1 MTSKTLFLAL
11 IILSLIFLGIVSCEK
26 EEESVKISFK
36 ERETITIDQ
45 KKTNGEGLRIAVGGM
60 VTPREG
66 YAYYRQLLDYI
77 GKKMGIH
84 VKFVDREDYAQ
95 INTLVKEG
103 RVDVAFVC
111 GGPYVDG
118 HREFGMKLLVAPQ
131 VNGESVYYSYI
142 IVAKESPIKSFEE
155 LRGKIFAFTDPLSN
169 TGKLVPTYMLAQMN
183 ETPETFFKRFFYTKS
198 HDKSIE
204 AVALGVA
211 DGAAVDSLIWEY
223 ANRNSPKYTS
233 RTRIIKKSPPYG
245 IPPVVVRANLD
256 PKIEKKLRK
265 IFLNMHKDPEGRK
278 ILDGMMIDKFV
289 LIDDSAYDSI
299 REMKAWIKRTG
310 LGNKD

>member
-1 MTSKTLFLAL
+1 MG
-11 IILSLIFLGIVSCEK
+11 IIGCERK
-26 EEESVKISFK
+26 EESIKISLEK
-36 ERETITIDQ
+36 REPLVVDQ
-45 KKTNGEGLRIAVGGM
+45 KDTKDNELRIAVGGM

-77 GKKMGIH
+77 EEKMGVHI
-84 VKFVDREDYAQ
+84 KFVDREDYAQ
-95 INTLVKEG
+95 INMLIKEG
-103 RVDVAFVC
+103 KVDVAFVC

-118 HREFGMKLLVAPQ
+118 HEEFGMKLLVAPQ
-131 VNGESVYYSYI
+131 VNGETVYYSYI

-169 TGKLVPTYMLAQMN
+169 TGKLVPTYMLVQMN

-223 ANRNSPKYTS
+223 ANHNNPVYTS
-233 RTRIIKKSPPYG
+233 KTKIIEKSPPYG
-245 IPPVVVRANLD
+245 IPPVVVRPDLD
-256 PKIEKKLRK
+256 PEIEKKLK
-265 IFLNMHKDPEGRK
+265 GIFLNIHKDPKGKK

-289 LIDDSAYDSI
+289 PIDDSAYDSI
-299 REMKAWIKRTG
+299 REMKAWVKRKG
-310 LGNKD
+310 LKKQ